1 MLTLSWTPK
10 ARRFWPLFSLVLL
23 TDCATKRAA
32 EIHLLPAQVP
42 HEFFGEIVRLTLAYN
57 PGAAMSLSLGAHSRV
72 GFSLLAAAALLIMA
86 HLYRRTAPGD
96 RQAAAGLALIAAGA
110 LGNLLDRLRSARGGG
125 LHRHRSRGLAILD
138 LQRRGRRHSAR
149 CRRADRGAAAHGA
162 CRAPVQQVVSSPAA
176 TTSKALPGTGWARS

>member
-110 LGNLLDRLRSARGGG
+110 LGNLLDRLRSARGVVDFIDIGLGG
-125 LHRHRSRGLAILD
+125 WRFWTFNVADVAILLGAVVLIAA
-138 LQRRGRRHSAR
+138 LQRMELAEHPFSR
-149 CRRADRGAAAHGA
+149 
-162 CRAPVQQVVSSPAA
+162 
-176 TTSKALPGTGWARS
+176 W

>member
-110 LGNLLDRLRSARGGG
+110 LGNLLDRLLGGW
-125 LHRHRSRGLAILD
+125 RFWTFNVADVAILLGAVVLIAA
-138 LQRRGRRHSAR
+138 LQRMELAEHPFSR
-149 CRRADRGAAAHGA
+149 
-162 CRAPVQQVVSSPAA
+162 
-176 TTSKALPGTGWARS
+176 W